1 MRLIIEKVT
10 TLSAMKLVHSL
21 CLAAFCLSLSPAGAV
36 DPTALTNSNSL
47 NDLVRR
53 IPVYTRADDLRSL
66 SAIQEILVRHE
77 REMRG
82 DGLPEPIATAF
93 SVYYSS
99 VISALIDERITE
111 DYGRDLLSVHRQ
123 LLCRARNWYDRR
135 VRDEAFGREVVENLR
150 FFVREL
156 DRNAAPLDEVPQ
168 SVVTPVVNGYQIW
181 VGELL
186 AWGSECDGL
195 DPGQLRRIQHNL
207 SELER
212 FEFYYK
218 RDGILNYRER
228 ELLHERF
235 INVTR
240 ETIYEVRD
248 SPLRAPAYSAQRR
261 FGHFTARL

>member
-1 MRLIIEKVT
+1 MEKVIAF
-10 TLSAMKLVHSL
+10 SAMKLIHTL
-21 CLAAFCLSLSPAGAV
+21 CIAAFCLNLSSAEAF
-36 DPTALTNSNSL
+36 DPTAQTNSNTL

-53 IPVYTRADDLRSL
+53 IPVFTRAENLRDL
-66 SAIQEILVRHE
+66 SAIQEILVLHE
-77 REMRG
+77 RQMRG
-82 DGLPEPIATAF
+82 EGLPEPIGTAF
-93 SVYYSS
+93 AIYYSS

-123 LLCRARNWYDRR
+123 LLCRTRDWYARR
-135 VRDEAFGREVVENLR
+135 VRDEAFGLEVVENLR
-150 FFVREL
+150 FFVIEL
-156 DRNAAPLDEVPQ
+156 DRNAAPLDEVPP
-168 SVVTPVVNGYQIW
+168 SVVTPVVNGYQVW

-186 AWGSECDGL
+186 AWGSDCNGL
-195 DPGQLRRIQHNL
+195 TPGQLRRIQHNV

-218 RDGILNYRER
+218 RDGILNFRER
-228 ELLHERF
+228 QLLHERF

-248 SPLRAPAYSAQRR
+248 SPLRAPAYSSERR